1 MALESKSLDLETP
14 SHLVQSLPIWT
25 PTRLNLMALRH
36 PRKFDNPHFG
46 QPVVTSSSSE
56 STVSLAATATR

>member
-36 PRKFDNPHFG
+36 PHEFDNPLLWT
-46 QPVVTSSSSE
+46 TSGSSE
-56 STVSLAATATR
+56 STVSLASAATR